1 MKKQIKYL
9 LGLVVAVLTLFTA
22 CMEDDLGIREDLQAS
37 HKINLSGEITQVYQT
52 RVNDDG
58 FCDGDEIGV
67 YIVDYDGTTAGELLD
82 NNNRADN
89 IKHTFDEA
97 SYKWNAARDI
107 YWKDDKTPVD
117 IYGYYPFSS
126 PSNVSEYTFEVQKDQ
141 STTTVKGKMGGYEA
155 SDFLWGKAENI
166 APTDQVVKLGFR
178 HMMASSRVTLAEGTG
193 FAEGEWI
200 SVDKSV
206 LMLNTKRESTIDL
219 ATGEVT
225 ATGDVAT
232 TGIIPYKYGD
242 DFRAIVVPQSVTAN
256 TPLVDRKSVV

>member
-107 YWKDDKTPVD
+107 YWKDAKTPVD

-126 PSNVSEYTFEVQKDQ
+126 PSNVSEYTFEAQKDQ

-155 SDFLWGKAENI
+155 SDFL
-166 APTDQVVKLGFR
+166 
-178 HMMASSRVTLAEGTG
+178 
-193 FAEGEWI
+193 
-200 SVDKSV
+200 
-206 LMLNTKRESTIDL
+206 
-219 ATGEVT
+219 
-225 ATGDVAT
+225 
-232 TGIIPYKYGD
+232 
-242 DFRAIVVPQSVTAN
+242 
-256 TPLVDRKSVV
+256 

>member
-1 MKKQIKYL
+1 MKKQIRFLIGLTVMAFML
-9 LGLVVAVLTLFTA
+9 LTA
-22 CMEDDLGIREDLQAS
+22 CMEDDLGIEIDHQAS
-37 HKINLSGEITQVYQT
+37 RKISLSGEITQLYQT

-193 FAEGEWI
+193 FAEGEWT

-206 LMLNTKRESTIDL
+206 LMLNKIGRASCRER
-219 ATGEVT
+219 V
-225 ATGDVAT
+225 
-232 TGIIPYKYGD
+232 
-242 DFRAIVVPQSVTAN
+242 
-256 TPLVDRKSVV
+256 